1 MIYIDAQMPTN
12 CYDCW
17 IRQNMGCSI
26 ADDSGWPID
35 RRADNCPIQAQE
47 PHVMTLEEC
56 GCNGGYHSEDWYCAD
71 GKRRDYDAS
80 IPPEWL
86 EKVIDQYTREQTEEE
101 NFMNESLFPRR
112 QEERIE
118 YKNTSTN

>member
-1 MIYIDAQMPTN
+1 MGMIYIDAQMPTN

-47 PHVMTLEEC
+47 PHVMTLEE
-56 GCNGGYHSEDWYCAD
+56 
-71 GKRRDYDAS
+71 YDAWTDL
-80 IPPEWL
+80 PF
-86 EKVIDQYTREQTEEE
+86 TERDPI
-101 NFMNESLFPRR
+101 FH
-112 QEERIE
+112 EERTERGTVTCWVNTTVCSLRE
-118 YKNTSTN
+118 YGKNDRCWTSRPSDKQREATPW